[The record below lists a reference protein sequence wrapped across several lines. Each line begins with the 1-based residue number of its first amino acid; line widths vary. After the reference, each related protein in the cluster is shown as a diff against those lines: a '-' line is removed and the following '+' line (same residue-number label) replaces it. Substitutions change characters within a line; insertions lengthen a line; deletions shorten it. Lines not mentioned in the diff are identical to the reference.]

1 MSNFQLKT
9 SAAQKGFTLIEMSI
23 VLVIIGLIIGGIL
36 KGQEIID
43 ASRQK
48 NFISQTDSYRSAL
61 NTFQDRFN
69 GIPGDYNLATTR
81 VSSGAVNG
89 NGDGLVGSL
98 ETNLAGM
105 NGNPGTSSA
114 GTGGGTVASSDGEN
128 MNFFCQLSAANLIG
142 AASNICSANATT
154 FGNGSPLP
162 AAAFANSGMTVVWGR
177 FEPAYT
183 RTALWARV
191 HRNPNAA
198 TIDDASGAI
207 SGRVASQLDSKYDDG
222 SPVAGLMRGADT
234 GDCPAEST
242 ASVYSALGETPNCVM
257 MIELLR

>member
-9 SAAQKGFTLIEMSI
+9 SVAQKGFTLIEMSI

-69 GIPGDYNLATTR
+69 GIPGDYNLATSR

-89 NGDGLVGSL
+89 DGDGLVGSL
-98 ETNLAGM
+98 GTGIAGM
-105 NGNPGTSSA
+105 NAITAAVSA
-114 GTGGGTVASSDGEN
+114 GTGGGTAAEAGEN

-142 AASNICSANATT
+142 SASNDCDQSATT

-162 AAAFANSGMTVVWGR
+162 AAAFANSGLTVVWGLYDA
-177 FEPAYT
+177 AYT

-191 HRNPNAA
+191 HRNPGSNI
-198 TIDDASGAI
+198 TDTTGAL
-207 SGRVASQLDSKYDDG
+207 SGRVASQLDGKYDDG
-222 SPVAGLMRGADT
+222 SPVAGLMRGANT
-234 GDCPAEST
+234 GDCPATST
-242 ASVYSALGETPNCVM
+242 SSVYTALGETPNCVM